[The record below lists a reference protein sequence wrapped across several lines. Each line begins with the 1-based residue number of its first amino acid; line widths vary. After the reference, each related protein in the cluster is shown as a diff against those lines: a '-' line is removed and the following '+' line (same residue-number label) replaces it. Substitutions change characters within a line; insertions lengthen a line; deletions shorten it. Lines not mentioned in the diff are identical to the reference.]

1 MPRST
6 QDFHSNSLDPGIL
19 HGLAVVKT
27 LSLTLVFSIA
37 LAALAADLLP
47 ALHTRLLH
55 LNQQISLPIVFCI
68 LLSALSLSL
77 AQSRSTERNR
87 RLSFVLAGVVILISG
102 FVLLTAL
109 RSKSAVHPQTAL
121 WETATFFLLLGI
133 FLLCL
138 RVRRRLLSLCIDIY
152 TALLCTVALAFFY
165 NAMLSALHKL
175 APSVQAGIPLS
186 TVACIVLLTFV
197 AYSQRAE
204 HGIYAILFAGGI
216 GGKIARLTVPFAITL
231 PVIRSIG
238 RSAEHTDYVTAAA
251 ALIVLSLL
259 LLVCLRIQRLEREIH
274 DLSLRDELT
283 GLYNRRGFYV
293 LAEQALRLA
302 QRSGEP
308 FSVLFLDLDN
318 LKQINDRHGHETG
331 SALIQQMAAILCDTF
346 RETDVI
352 SRLGGDE
359 FVVACKASTAEIRN
373 AIQRLQ
379 NSTADLNHTAARPYN
394 LSFSLGHATTDH
406 LVYQTLED
414 MLQHADQAMYEVK
427 RRKKSSVPT
436 TQDAPNNITIP
447 TRPSTAA

>member
-1 MPRST
+1 MPLST
-6 QDFHSNSLDPGIL
+6 QDFHSSRPDPGIL
-19 HGLAVVKT
+19 HGLSVFKT
-27 LSLTLVFSIA
+27 FSLTLVFSIA
-37 LAALAADLLP
+37 LVALAANLSS
-47 ALHTRLLH
+47 ALNTLFLH
-55 LNQQISLPIVFCI
+55 INQQMSLPIAICI
-68 LLSALSLSL
+68 LLSCLSLSL
-77 AQSRSTERNR
+77 SRSRSTERNR

-102 FVLLTAL
+102 FTLLGAL
-109 RSKSAVHPQTAL
+109 RSRSALHPQTEL
-121 WETATFFLLLGI
+121 WETATFFMLLGVL
-133 FLLCL
+133 LLCL
-138 RVRRRLLSLCIDIY
+138 RVRQRLCSIGTDLY
-152 TALLCTVALAFFY
+152 TALLCTIALAFFY
-165 NAMLSALHKL
+165 NAMLSSLHTL
-175 APSVQAGIPLS
+175 APSVQAGISLS
-186 TVACIVLLTFV
+186 TVACIVLLTLV

-216 GGKIARLTVPFAITL
+216 GGKTARLTVPFAITL

-238 RSAEHTDYVTAAA
+238 RSVTHTDYVTAAS

-318 LKQINDRHGHETG
+318 LKQINDWHGHEAG
-331 SALIQQMAAILCDTF
+331 STLIQQMAAILSDTF
-346 RETDVI
+346 RETDVL

-359 FVVACKASTAEIRN
+359 FVVACRASSEEIHT

-379 NSTADLNHTAARPYN
+379 NSTANLNHTSAGPYN

-406 LVYQTLED
+406 LIFQPLED
-414 MLQHADQAMYEVK
+414 MLQDADQAMYESK
-427 RRKKSSVPT
+427 RGKKLPVPT
-436 TQDAPNNITIP
+436 GQDERSPIP
-447 TRPSTAA
+447 LRT